1 MGLITC
7 RDDTASARW
16 DWASLRA
23 TRIVVESGDY
33 LVVDKPAGL
42 SVAGERHETD
52 LVRVARDAGEELI
65 PVHRIDK
72 VTSGAVLLAKTKA
85 AHGPLTRQFAMR
97 TVDKAYLTITRT
109 TGLLPDGEIDL
120 PLCVGRKNRVRVAA
134 PRAAITCDPDT
145 RRWTVPP
152 DTVRTDGFPS
162 QTMFRRL
169 WEGTGNTVLVVNPK
183 TGRRHQIRVHLAW
196 IGHPLAG
203 DPLFPAPGEDASCR
217 TGLHAWRLE
226 FDDLEG
232 NRVRAV
238 SAPGAD
244 FWSLVDAE
252 LSEQHRTEL
261 LDDPRVR

>member
-1 MGLITC
+1 MGLISSGGE
-7 RDDTASARW
+7 AAAPRW
-16 DWASLRA
+16 DWTALRGTCVLA
-23 TRIVVESGDY
+23 ESGDY

-52 LVRVARDAGEELI
+52 LVRIARDAGEELI

-97 TVDKAYLTITRT
+97 TVAKTYLTITRT
-109 TGLLPDGEIDL
+109 VGLPPDGEVDL

-134 PRAAITCDPDT
+134 PRAAISCDPDT

-162 QTMFRRL
+162 QTAFRRV
-169 WEGTGNTVLVVNPK
+169 WEGSGNTVLVVNPK

-203 DPLFPAPGEDASCR
+203 DPLFPASEGDASAR

-226 FDDLEG
+226 FDDQDG
-232 NRVRAV
+232 DRIRVVAP
-238 SAPGAD
+238 PGAD
-244 FWSLVDAE
+244 LWSLVDTE
-252 LSEQHRTEL
+252 LTEQHRTEL
-261 LDDPRVR
+261 LSDPRVT